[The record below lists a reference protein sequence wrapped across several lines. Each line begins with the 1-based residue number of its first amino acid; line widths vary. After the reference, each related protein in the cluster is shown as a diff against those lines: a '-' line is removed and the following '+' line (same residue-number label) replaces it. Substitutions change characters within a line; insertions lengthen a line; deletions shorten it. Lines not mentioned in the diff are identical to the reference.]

1 MGRIL
6 FFVGLAVLMWVAW
19 AISRRNNKL
28 DNEERRELRRL
39 RREKA
44 EGEKRAERTR
54 ALGEMMVKCAHCG
67 TYFPKSEGV
76 RRGDRLYCSVACR
89 DKAKDSHGADP
100 S

>member
-44 EGEKRAERTR
+44 EGEKHAERTR
-54 ALGEMMVKCAHCG
+54 ALGEMMVKCAQCG

-76 RRGDRLYCSVACR
+76 RRGDRLYCSVKCR
-89 DKAKDSHGADP
+89 DKANNTKGADP

>member
-54 ALGEMMVKCAHCG
+54 ALGETMVKCARCG
-67 TYFPKSEGV
+67 TYFPKSE
-76 RRGDRLYCSVACR
+76 GDRLYCSVACR
-89 DKAKDSHGADP
+89 DKSNDSNGADP